1 MQAPYYHHVGHQTAV
16 AATIEQYGDVIVEL
30 GPRMFHNDT
39 KFTAVFVSA
48 ADQTQ
53 VLYRTPVRDTLV
65 EVKLDSDCFT
75 RKCKC
80 HKQVQPNGCLRDQ
93 NHLTVQYVDYVEN
106 DRGARSWLTS
116 ATVRDL
122 LPKDDDFDDVVNAL
136 VEARQP
142 SN

>member
-1 MQAPYYHHVGHQTAV
+1 MQWN
-16 AATIEQYGDVIVEL
+16 E
-30 GPRMFHNDT
+30 NT

-53 VLYRTPVRDTLV
+53 VLHRTPVRDTLV

-80 HKQVQPNGCLRDQ
+80 HKQVQLNGCLRDQ